1 MATAFLTVDKVRA
14 KPIGVDRYERVL
26 AVAASLLFA
35 AAMAAIVRG
44 RAEWARVP
52 PLIWLHLATIL
63 VATGLTPVILLRRRG
78 DGRHR
83 WLGRVW
89 VMAML
94 ASAALTLGI
103 RVIRPGHWSW
113 IHLLSLYVLA
123 SAPWI
128 WWSARTHR
136 VAQHRASVR
145 GVVTGA
151 LVIAGFFTFPFGRM
165 LGRWLF
171 A

>member
-1 MATAFLTVDKVRA
+1 MATTFLKLGARS
-14 KPIGVDRYERVL
+14 KPISADRYERVL
-26 AVAASLLFA
+26 AGASALLFIA
-35 AAMAAIVRG
+35 ALLAVARG
-44 RAEWARVP
+44 RAEWAQVP
-52 PLIWLHLATIL
+52 ALIWLHLLTIL

-78 DGRHR
+78 DQRHR
-83 WLGRVW
+83 VLGRAW
-89 VMAML
+89 VVAML
-94 ASAALTLGI
+94 LSAALTLGI

-123 SAPWI
+123 SAPLI

-136 VAQHRASVR
+136 LDLHRGTVR
-145 GVVTGA
+145 GMVTGA